1 MYAVDRIGRRTLM
14 VGGSLGLTCIY
25 AVMGICYYYQVSG
38 VFVLALVVAAI
49 ACYAM
54 TLAPVTW
61 VVLSEIFQTRIRG
74 RAMAIYNF
82 SLLVACFLLTYSF
95 TLLIMAQGPIG
106 PFGLYGVG
114 FFLGFR

>member
-61 VVLSEIFQTRIRG
+61 VVLSEIFPNRIRG
-74 RAMAIYNF
+74 RAMAIATF
-82 SLLVACFLLTYSF
+82 SLWVAWFILTYRF
-95 TLLIMAQGPIG
+95 TLVTTSLG
-106 PFGLYGVG
+106 GLVTLWMY
-114 FFLGFR
+114 